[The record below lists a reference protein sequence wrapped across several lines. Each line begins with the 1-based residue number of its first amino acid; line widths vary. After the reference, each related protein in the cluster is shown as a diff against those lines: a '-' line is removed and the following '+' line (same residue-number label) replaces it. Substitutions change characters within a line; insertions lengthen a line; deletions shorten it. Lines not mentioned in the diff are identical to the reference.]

1 VQRLV
6 LVVDLQDRAAQGEA
20 AEDIEL
26 FRPRIAGGES
36 HVLAAAPAHHLDAVD
51 GNGERDRRSNRH
63 RGVHAHRHRSLD
75 RRADEDE
82 EMSPLDRERML
93 DLESDGHLIGTL
105 LPRPVRVNR
114 PNNFPGCSV
123 YLTRRR
129 NPYDNL
135 LSKPPSSDPATS

>member
-1 VQRLV
+1 
-6 LVVDLQDRAAQGEA
+6 
-20 AEDIEL
+20 
-26 FRPRIAGGES
+26 
-36 HVLAAAPAHHLDAVD
+36 
-51 GNGERDRRSNRH
+51 
-63 RGVHAHRHRSLD
+63 HRSLD

-135 LSKPPSSDPATS
+135 LSKPPSSDPATSGAFFCLPPPPYPWRHADLPEGSSRSLDRGAPRHARTHGGLRRA